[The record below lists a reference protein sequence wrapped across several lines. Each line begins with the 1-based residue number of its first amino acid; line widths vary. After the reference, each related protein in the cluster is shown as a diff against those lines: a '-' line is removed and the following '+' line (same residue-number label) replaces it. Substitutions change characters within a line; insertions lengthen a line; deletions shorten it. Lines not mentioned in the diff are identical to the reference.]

1 VVNPKDRKLMCL
13 NNNKPAKPSV
23 QKITAPPPIQ
33 PLQIAQTSRIQ
44 QREVEPDKKKPVA
57 YGAKTLRDKNTVPKR
72 DAASLLVP
80 LNIGSSEGGINT

>member
-1 VVNPKDRKLMCL
+1 MCL
-13 NNNKPAKPSV
+13 NNNPKPPSI
-23 QKITAPPPIQ
+23 QKTAAPPPVQ

-44 QREVEPDKKKPVA
+44 QRQVEPDKKKPVA

-80 LNIGSSEGGINT
+80 LNVGSSEGGINT